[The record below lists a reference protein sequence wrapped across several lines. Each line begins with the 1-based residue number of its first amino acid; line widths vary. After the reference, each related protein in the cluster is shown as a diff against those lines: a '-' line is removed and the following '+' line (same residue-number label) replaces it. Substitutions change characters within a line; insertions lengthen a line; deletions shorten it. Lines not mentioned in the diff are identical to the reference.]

1 MNADRARAAAS
12 TARRRAG
19 RLARVATLIGAL
31 TGALLGPLALS
42 GCAKS
47 VAYTNS
53 DGRPSEKPLAD
64 LLRWQWT
71 RDSSAADRPVVLPVR
86 AEPRGTAPARPGELS
101 ATWVGHATVLVRIG
115 GLNVLTDPHFSPRA
129 SPVSWAGPQRRT
141 PLPFALAALP
151 HIDVVLI
158 SHNHY
163 DHLDEAS
170 VLGLQRQAG
179 GAPLFI
185 VPQGLDAW
193 FRDLGISTVRS
204 QGWWETLPVE
214 APRPG
219 AQALRV
225 TGVPA
230 VHWSARGPFDRNA
243 SHWGGWVLQ
252 AGGHSVYFAGD
263 TGYGDGRDF
272 RAIGQ
277 RFPAL
282 DLALIPVGAYE
293 PRWFMREQHIDPA
306 EAVQVFRDLGAR
318 RALGIHWGSFAL
330 TDEALDAP
338 IAALDA
344 ARRSQGVAAADFRLL
359 AHGETWVLAAPT
371 GADAQAQAVTVQ
383 AAPPQPG
390 MSGSTN

>member
-1 MNADRARAAAS
+1 VGAGMS
-12 TARRRAG
+12 WGLTHRAG
-19 RLARVATLIGAL
+19 AIASLF
-31 TGALLGPLALS
+31 LALS
-42 GCAKS
+42 LALAVSGCADS
-47 VAYTNS
+47 PRYTNS

-71 RDSSAADRPVVLPVR
+71 RDRSAADRPVALPVLH
-86 AEPRGTAPARPGELS
+86 EPRATAPARPGELS
-101 ATWVGHATVLVRIG
+101 ATWVGHATVLLRIG
-115 GLNVLTDPHFSPRA
+115 GRNVLTDPMFSPRA
-129 SPVSWAGPQRRT
+129 SPFSWTGPDRRT

-185 VPQGLDAW
+185 VPRGLDAW
-193 FRDLGISTVRS
+193 FRDLGITNVRS
-204 QGWWETLPVE
+204 QGWWETRPVRE
-214 APRPG
+214 AAPG
-219 AQALRV
+219 MQV

-230 VHWSARGPFDRNA
+230 VHWSARGLFDRNA

-272 RAIGQ
+272 RQIGQ

-293 PRWFMREQHIDPA
+293 PRWFMRAQHVDPA
-306 EAVQVFRDLGAR
+306 EAVQLFRNLGAR
-318 RALGIHWGSFAL
+318 RALGIHWGSFVMA
-330 TDEALDAP
+330 DEPLDAP
-338 IAALDA
+338 IAAVDA
-344 ARRSQGVAAADFRLL
+344 ARRSQGVAESDFRLL
-359 AHGETWVLAAPT
+359 AHGETWEI
-371 GADAQAQAVTVQ
+371 
-383 AAPPQPG
+383 APPAGAASAPAVQPG

>member
-1 MNADRARAAAS
+1 MGAVKGMKAVRQAMQGKKNGKKQGKRLAWAAAGLLV
-12 TARRRAG
+12 AAG
-19 RLARVATLIGAL
+19 
-31 TGALLGPLALS
+31 LALV
-42 GCAKS
+42 GCAS
-47 VAYTNS
+47 APRYTNS

-71 RDSSAADRPVVLPVR
+71 RDRSAADRPVALPVHH
-86 AEPRGTAPARPGELS
+86 EPRATAPARPGELS
-101 ATWVGHATVLVRIG
+101 ATWVGHATVLLRIG
-115 GLNVLTDPHFSPRA
+115 GLNVLTDPMFSPRA
-129 SPVSWAGPQRRT
+129 SPFSWTGPDRRT

-163 DHLDEAS
+163 DHLDEPS

-185 VPQGLDAW
+185 VPRGLDGW
-193 FRDLGISTVRS
+193 FRDRGITNVRS
-204 QGWWETLPVE
+204 QGWWETRAVE
-214 APRPG
+214 GSSDAAP
-219 AQALRV
+219 AVAV

-230 VHWSARGPFDRNA
+230 VHWSARGLFDRNA

-252 AGGHSVYFAGD
+252 AGGHSGPSVYFAGD

-272 RAIGQ
+272 RQIGQ

-306 EAVQVFRDLGAR
+306 EAVQVLRDLGAR
-318 RALGIHWGSFAL
+318 RALGIHWGTFVMA
-330 TDEALDAP
+330 DEPLDAP

-344 ARRSQGVAAADFRLL
+344 ARRSQDVAAADFRLL
-359 AHGETWVLAAPT
+359 AHGQTWEI
-371 GADAQAQAVTVQ
+371 
-383 AAPPQPG
+383 APPAGAASAPAVQPG